1 MIHETLAATNAVVTL
16 DVALPDVFWGW
27 YVTMNMWAKSI
38 GTGLVFMLFLLLRKN
53 SSEMSG
59 LRTPAIIVSFIMM
72 NVFLL
77 FTLADLHQ
85 PFRMWHIFFYP
96 HWTSAIT
103 VGAWMATIFVGLEF
117 VMAAM
122 MIRKDK
128 CLLTKNAT
136 ESFDKLLFWVTLL
149 AIPVT
154 LYTAGIMA
162 EATARELWQMPT
174 ESVQMILAAT
184 LSGSAAIILLGGSK
198 LSDETKN
205 FFASILGLSAL
216 LAFIIYMSEYVF
228 GSMKAE
234 EVTAILAYVK
244 GDGEYA
250 TMFWIGQWVAY
261 ILPMALV
268 GLYRVSKSN
277 SILTLAAILAI
288 AGLWVVKHVWL
299 VIPQLLPLS

>member
-1 MIHETLAATNAVVTL
+1 MVHESIAATHAVVTL
-16 DVALPDVFWGW
+16 DVALPEIFWGW

-53 SSEMSG
+53 PEEMKG
-59 LRTPAIIVSFIMM
+59 LRTSALIVSFVMM
-72 NVFLL
+72 NIFLL

-103 VGAWMATIFVGLEF
+103 VGAWMATVFVGLEF
-117 VMAAM
+117 L
-122 MIRKDK
+122 MIILAFQKK
-128 CLLTKNAT
+128 LEA
-136 ESFDKLLFWVTLL
+136 FDKLLFWVTLL

-162 EATARELWQMPT
+162 ESTARELWQMPT

-198 LSDETKN
+198 LSDETQQ
-205 FFASILGLSAL
+205 FFGSILGLSAL
-216 LAFIIYMSEYVF
+216 MAFIIYMSEYIF
-228 GSMKAE
+228 GAMKAE
-234 EVTAILAYVK
+234 EVAAILHYVK

-261 ILPMALV
+261 ILPMLLVALA
-268 GLYRVSKSN
+268 RVSKS
-277 SILTLAAILAI
+277 SAALRLAAILAI
-288 AGLWVVKHVWL
+288 VGLWVVKHVWL

>member
-1 MIHETLAATNAVVTL
+1 MVEHTLAATQAVVTL
-16 DVALPDVFWGW
+16 DVPLPDIFWGW

-38 GTGLVFMLFLLLRKN
+38 GTGLIFMLFLLLRKN
-53 SSEMSG
+53 SNEMSVV
-59 LRTPAIIVSFIMM
+59 RTSAIIVSFVMM
-72 NVFLL
+72 NIFLL

-103 VGAWMATIFVGLEF
+103 VGAWMATLFVGLEF
-117 VMAAM
+117 VMMAV

-128 CLLTKNAT
+128 CLLTKNPT
-136 ESFDKLLFWVTLL
+136 GLFDKLLFWVTLL

-174 ESVQMILAAT
+174 EAVQMILAAT

-198 LSDETKN
+198 LSDETKQ
-205 FFASILGLSAL
+205 FFGAILGLSAL
-216 LAFIIYMSEYVF
+216 MAFIIYMSEYIF
-228 GSMKAE
+228 GAMKAE
-234 EVTAILAYVK
+234 EVAAILHYVK

-261 ILPMALV
+261 LLPMLLVALS
-268 GLYRVSKSN
+268 RVSKSSTMLN
-277 SILTLAAILAI
+277 LAAILAI
-288 AGLWVVKHVWL
+288 VGLWVVKHVWL

>member
-1 MIHETLAATNAVVTL
+1 MVHESLAATHAVVTL
-16 DVALPDVFWGW
+16 DVALPDIFWGW
-27 YVTMNMWAKSI
+27 FVTMNMWAKSI

-53 SSEMSG
+53 PEEMKG
-59 LRTPAIIVSFIMM
+59 LRTSTLIVSFIMM
-72 NVFLL
+72 NIFLL

-103 VGAWMATIFVGLEF
+103 VGAWMATVFVGLEF
-117 VMAAM
+117 VMAAVM
-122 MIRKDK
+122 VRKDK
-128 CLLTKNAT
+128 CLLTKDAT
-136 ESFDKLLFWVTLL
+136 GFFDKLLFWVTLL

-162 EATARELWQMPT
+162 ESTARELWQMPT

-198 LSDETKN
+198 LSDETKQ
-205 FFASILGLSAL
+205 FFGAILGLSAL
-216 LAFIIYMSEYVF
+216 MAFIVYMSEYIF

-261 ILPMALV
+261 ILPMILVALS
-268 GLYRVSKSN
+268 RVSKS
-277 SILTLAAILAI
+277 SAMLSLASILAI
-288 AGLWVVKHVWL
+288 VGLWVVKHVWL

>member
-1 MIHETLAATNAVVTL
+1 MVHETLAATNAVVTL

-27 YVTMNMWAKSI
+27 FVTMNMWAKSI
-38 GTGLVFMLFLLLRKN
+38 GTGLIFMLFLLMKKN
-53 SSEMSG
+53 PNEMNG
-59 LRTPAIIVSFIMM
+59 LRTSTLIVSFVFM
-72 NVFLL
+72 NIFLL

-103 VGAWMATIFVGLEF
+103 VGAWMATLFVGLETIMIA
-117 VMAAM
+117 VM
-122 MIRKDK
+122 ILK
-128 CLLTKNAT
+128 KNT
-136 ESFDKLLFWVTLL
+136 ELFDKILFWVTLL

-174 ESVQMILAAT
+174 EAVQMILAAT
-184 LSGSAAIILLGGSK
+184 LSGAAAIILMGGSK
-198 LSDETKN
+198 LSDETKR
-205 FFASILGLSAL
+205 FFGAILGLSAL
-216 LAFIIYMSEYVF
+216 MAFIIYMSEYVF
-228 GSMKAE
+228 GAMKAE
-234 EVTAILAYVK
+234 EVAAILHYVK

-261 ILPMALV
+261 ILPMLLVALSRVSNSSAILNLAAVLAIV
-268 GLYRVSKSN
+268 GLW
-277 SILTLAAILAI
+277 I
-288 AGLWVVKHVWL
+288 VKHVWL

>member
-16 DVALPDVFWGW
+16 DVPLPDVFWGW
-27 YVTMNMWAKSI
+27 FVTMNMWAKSI

-216 LAFIIYMSEYVF
+216 LAFIIYMSEYIF

-299 VIPQLLPLS
+299 VIPQLLPMS